1 MAVVGEACEFALT
14 DLVRNPNDGLFI
26 IDRDRRFVVFSKG
39 CEQITGYSSVAVIG
53 TQCHGGALLNGRDV
67 QGRSLAGAL
76 CPSIQVFRGNRSS
89 VRQRMCIRHSD
100 GHHVWAETTYSAVL
114 DSDGYVSGVVGI
126 VRDIT
131 EAKMREGDMSG
142 PQQRSVIMN
151 PDNASIPVKTGVT
164 DAIDGDGA
172 VDDGTGALDR
182 ILSTIERREIVNA
195 LSRANGQRTLAAR
208 LLGISRSR
216 LYRRMEALGIDPRN
230 LSAVD
235 DET

>member
-1 MAVVGEACEFALT
+1 MALVGEACEFALT
-14 DLVRNPNDGLFI
+14 DLLRNPNDGLFI
-26 IDRDRRFVVFSKG
+26 IDRDRRFIVFSKG
-39 CEQITGYSSVAVIG
+39 CEQITGYSSFAVVG
-53 TQCHGGALLNGRDV
+53 TQCHGEAGMNGREV

-76 CPSIQVFRGNRSS
+76 CPSTQVFRGNRSS
-89 VRQRMCIRHSD
+89 VRQRMCIRRSD
-100 GHHVWAETTYSAVL
+100 GNHVWVETTYSAVL

-131 EAKMREGDMSG
+131 EAKMSEDDVSVS
-142 PQQRSVIMN
+142 QQRSMIMN
-151 PDNASIPVKTGVT
+151 PDNASISVRAGIS

-230 LSAVD
+230 LNSVD
-235 DET
+235 DES

>member
-14 DLVRNPNDGLFI
+14 DLLRNPSDGLFI
-26 IDRDRRFVVFSKG
+26 IDRDRRFIVFSKG
-39 CEQITGYSSVAVIG
+39 CEQITGHSSIAVVG
-53 TQCHGGALLNGRDV
+53 TQCHGGALMNGRDL

-76 CPSIQVFRGNRSS
+76 CPSIQVFRGNHSS
-89 VRQRMCIRHSD
+89 VRQRMCIRHSN
-100 GHHVWAETTYSAVL
+100 GHHVWVETTCTAVL
-114 DSDGYVSGVVGI
+114 DSDGYVGGVVGI

-131 EAKMREGDMSG
+131 EAKMSEGDMSG
-142 PQQRSVIMN
+142 FQQRSVIMN
-151 PDNASIPVKTGVT
+151 PDNASFPVKTGVS

-216 LYRRMEALGIDPRN
+216 LYRRMEALGIDPRSLN
-230 LSAVD
+230 SVD